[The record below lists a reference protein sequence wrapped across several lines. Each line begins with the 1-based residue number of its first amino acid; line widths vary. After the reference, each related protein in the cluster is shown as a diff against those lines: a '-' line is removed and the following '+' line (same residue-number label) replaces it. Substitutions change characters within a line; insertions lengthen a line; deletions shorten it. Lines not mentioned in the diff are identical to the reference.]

1 MLVLIVETN
10 KKSDTSAA
18 RPIKCDDTKEKSI
31 KIDILSAKKMGAAI
45 LAAILFNKINLFIK
59 WSVVVD
65 VRCLYLLLN
74 LMKKLQYLF
83 PNECTFRDNSL

>member
-10 KKSDTSAA
+10 EKSDTSAA

-31 KIDILSAKKMGAAI
+31 KIDVLSAKKMGAAI
-45 LAAILFNKINLFIK
+45 SAAILFNKINLFIK

>member
-31 KIDILSAKKMGAAI
+31 KIDVLSAKKMGAAI
-45 LAAILFNKINLFIK
+45 SAAILFNKINLFIK

-83 PNECTFRDNSL
+83 PNECTFSDNSL

>member
-45 LAAILFNKINLFIK
+45 LTKLTCSLNGQWSLMCAVFICCWTWWK
-59 WSVVVD
+59 NCNTCFQMNALLGIT
-65 VRCLYLLLN
+65 RC
-74 LMKKLQYLF
+74 K
-83 PNECTFRDNSL
+83 

>member
-1 MLVLIVETN
+1 MLVLMVETN

-18 RPIKCDDTKEKSI
+18 IPIKCDNTKEKSI

-45 LAAILFNKINLFIK
+45 SAAILFNKIDLFIK

>member
-1 MLVLIVETN
+1 MLVLMVETN

-18 RPIKCDDTKEKSI
+18 RPIKCDNTKEKFI

-45 LAAILFNKINLFIK
+45 SAAILFNKINLFIK

-83 PNECTFRDNSL
+83 PNECTF

>member
-1 MLVLIVETN
+1 MLVLMVETN

-31 KIDILSAKKMGAAI
+31 KIDVLSAKKMGAAI
-45 LAAILFNKINLFIK
+45 SAAILFNKINLFIK

-83 PNECTFRDNSL
+83 SNECTFRDNSL

>member
-1 MLVLIVETN
+1 MLVLMVETN
-10 KKSDTSAA
+10 IKSDTSAA
-18 RPIKCDDTKEKSI
+18 RPIKRENTKEKSI

-45 LAAILFNKINLFIK
+45 SAAILFNKINLFIK

>member
-1 MLVLIVETN
+1 MLVLMVETN

-18 RPIKCDDTKEKSI
+18 RPIKCDNTKEKSI

-45 LAAILFNKINLFIK
+45 SAAILFNKINLFIK

>member
-10 KKSDTSAA
+10 KKSDTSGA

-45 LAAILFNKINLFIK
+45 SAAILFNKINLFIK

-65 VRCLYLLLN
+65 VRWKKCNTCFQMNALLGITRC
-74 LMKKLQYLF
+74 K
-83 PNECTFRDNSL
+83 

>member
-18 RPIKCDDTKEKSI
+18 RPNKCDDTKEKSI
-31 KIDILSAKKMGAAI
+31 KIDVLSAKKMGAAI
-45 LAAILFNKINLFIK
+45 SAAILFNKINLFIK

>member
-45 LAAILFNKINLFIK
+45 SAAILFNKINLFIK

-65 VRCLYLLLN
+65 VRCLCLLLN

>member
-1 MLVLIVETN
+1 MLVLIVKTN

-45 LAAILFNKINLFIK
+45 SAAILFNKINLFIK

>member
-1 MLVLIVETN
+1 MLVLMVETN

-45 LAAILFNKINLFIK
+45 SAAILLNKINLFIK

>member
-10 KKSDTSAA
+10 KKSDTSGA

-31 KIDILSAKKMGAAI
+31 KIDVLSAKKMGAAI
-45 LAAILFNKINLFIK
+45 SAAILFNKINLFIK

>member
-1 MLVLIVETN
+1 MQQDLLNVMTQ
-10 KKSDTSAA
+10 KKN
-18 RPIKCDDTKEKSI
+18 
-31 KIDILSAKKMGAAI
+31 LSKLMYFPPKKMGAAI
-45 LAAILFNKINLFIK
+45 SAAILFNKINLFIK

-83 PNECTFRDNSL
+83 PNECTFRDNLL

>member
-45 LAAILFNKINLFIK
+45 SAAKINLFIK

-83 PNECTFRDNSL
+83 PNECTFRDNS